1 MTVLEKGLTDLTR
14 TKEIIEKS
22 LAAIF
27 QSFSQNNIRPGNWMV
42 SLWVESS
49 WVLEFSV
56 VVLGVQSSLSIF
68 SNSDEVFN
76 VLLVSEVGVQVIFEM
91 LNKIHMLLDKVV
103 SSNSWEGESTII
115 KFPGV
120 DGNSWFLSFIKK
132 LTIDFDGV
140 AVSLFIE

>member
-1 MTVLEKGLTDLTR
+1 M
-14 TKEIIEKS
+14 I
-22 LAAIF
+22 
-27 QSFSQNNIRPGNWMV
+27 
-42 SLWVESS
+42 
-49 WVLEFSV
+49 
-56 VVLGVQSSLSIF
+56 LGVQCCLGCF
-68 SNSDEVFN
+68 GNLHEVFV
-76 VLLVSEVGVQVIFEM
+76 VLLVGEVGVQVIFEM
-91 LNKIHMLLDKVV
+91 LNKIHMLLDEVV